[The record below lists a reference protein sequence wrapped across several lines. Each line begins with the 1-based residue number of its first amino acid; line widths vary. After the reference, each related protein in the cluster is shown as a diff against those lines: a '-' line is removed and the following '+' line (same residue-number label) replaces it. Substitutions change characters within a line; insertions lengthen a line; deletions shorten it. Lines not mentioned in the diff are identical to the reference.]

1 LRSRAAGFECRC
13 RRASP
18 RDLRILFAVSRDDDL
33 DHRER
38 QRQLRQGFALATA
51 AYLIYGIMPIYMKLL
66 KAVPTGQIM
75 AHRVVWSALL
85 LAGIVSFSR
94 RWPVIGEALAQPRLV
109 GPLVIAAAMIFA
121 NWLLYIWAVLH
132 NFVLETSLGFF
143 ITPLITVLLGVVAL
157 RERLRPLQGIAVA
170 IAAIGVAVL
179 AFCQGQTLW
188 IALVL
193 AGTVSTAGL
202 IRKIMPLDPL
212 CGLLIETS
220 LMVPFAIAWLLWGAI
235 RGQPLFGA
243 DIGDNLLLVMTGV
256 VTAVPLL
263 LFSAA
268 AKKMPYSLAG
278 QFQYIGPT
286 LQFLQAV
293 LLFHEP
299 FGSLHLFTFICIWS
313 GLGLVAFDML
323 RPGFKWWSTRGAVAC
338 PRE

>member
-1 LRSRAAGFECRC
+1 MSEH
-13 RRASP
+13 
-18 RDLRILFAVSRDDDL
+18 DDIV
-33 DHRER
+33 DHES
-38 QRQLRQGFALATA
+38 QRQLRIGFTFATT

-66 KAVPTGQIM
+66 KAVPAGQIM

-85 LAGIVSFSR
+85 LAGVVTVSR
-94 RWPVIGEALAQPRLV
+94 RWAAIRSAVKQPRLI
-109 GPLVIAAAMIFA
+109 GLLMITA
-121 NWLLYIWAVLH
+121 SMISVNWLLYIWAVLH

-157 RERLRPLQGIAVA
+157 RERLRWLQGIAV
-170 IAAIGVAVL
+170 ILAAVGVTAL
-179 AFCQGQTLW
+179 TFGQDDTLW

-193 AGTVSTAGL
+193 AVTISTAGL
-202 IRKIMPLDPL
+202 IRKIMPLDPS

-220 LMVPFAIAWLLWGAI
+220 LMVPFAIAWLWWGAMQ
-235 RGQPLFGA
+235 GQPVFSA
-243 DIGDNLLLVMTGV
+243 DTGENLLLVMTGA

-278 QFQYIGPT
+278 QFQYIGPS

-299 FGSLHLFTFICIWS
+299 FNSLHLFTFLCIWA
-313 GLGLVAFDML
+313 GLGIYAFDVL
-323 RPGFKWWSTRGAVAC
+323 RPGSKWTTAYRSAAGS
-338 PRE
+338 RE

>member
-1 LRSRAAGFECRC
+1 
-13 RRASP
+13 
-18 RDLRILFAVSRDDDL
+18 
-33 DHRER
+33 
-38 QRQLRQGFALATA
+38 
-51 AYLIYGIMPIYMKLL
+51 MPIYMKLL
-66 KAVPTGQIM
+66 KAVPAGQIM

-94 RWPVIGEALAQPRLV
+94 RWPVIGEALAQPRLI

-121 NWLLYIWAVLH
+121 NWLLYIWAVLQ

-157 RERLRPLQGIAVA
+157 RERSRPLQGIAVA
-170 IAAIGVAVL
+170 RSNPL
-179 AFCQGQTLW
+179 DR
-188 IALVL
+188 
-193 AGTVSTAGL
+193 AGFGWHDQQAGL

-220 LMVPFAIAWLLWGAI
+220 SMAPFAIAWLLWGAI
-235 RGQPLFGA
+235 RRQPLFGA
-243 DIGDNLLLVMTGV
+243 DISDNLLLVMTGV
-256 VTAVPLL
+256 VTVVSLL

-268 AKKMPYSLAG
+268 AKKMPYSLTG

-286 LQFLQAV
+286 LQLLQAV

-299 FGSLHLFTFICIWS
+299 FGSFHLFTSICIWS
-313 GLGLVAFDML
+313 GLGLFAFDML
-323 RPGFKWWSTRGAVAC
+323 RPGTKWWPTRGAVAS